1 MRENGLWLMK
11 ANTLAGQQEVIPI
24 TLFYTGIMGMP
35 DPDCS
40 RKCSKLL
47 TEVNGVD
54 FQCEDNWLG

>member
-1 MRENGLWLMK
+1 
-11 ANTLAGQQEVIPI
+11 
-24 TLFYTGIMGMP
+24 MGMP